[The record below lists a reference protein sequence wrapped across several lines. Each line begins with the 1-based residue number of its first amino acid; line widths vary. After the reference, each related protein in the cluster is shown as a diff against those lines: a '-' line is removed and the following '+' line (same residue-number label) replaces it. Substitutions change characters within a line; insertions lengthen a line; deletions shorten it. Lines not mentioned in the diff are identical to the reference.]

1 MAYQI
6 TLIPEEF
13 ENGSTGEK
21 VPGYTIVVD
30 GAFRRVLDGIIAYP
44 GSGYQDYS
52 QVLGAAL
59 TRGITDVI
67 NSLKDAH

>member
-6 TLIPEEF
+6 TLIPDEF

-21 VPGYTIVVD
+21 VPGYTVVVD
-30 GAFRRVLDGIIAYP
+30 GAFRQVLDKIIAYP
-44 GSGYQDYS
+44 GSDYRDYS

-59 TRGITDVI
+59 TRGITDII
-67 NSLKDAH
+67 NSLNDSH